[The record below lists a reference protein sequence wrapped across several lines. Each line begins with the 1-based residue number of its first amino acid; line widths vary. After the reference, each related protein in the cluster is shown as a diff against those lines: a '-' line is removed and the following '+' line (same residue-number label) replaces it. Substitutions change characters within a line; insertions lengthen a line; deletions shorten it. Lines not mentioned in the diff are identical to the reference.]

1 MKNLIRTITPSGSM
15 AVALIALLVAMSGSA
30 VAASLITSKQIKD
43 GTIQTKDIS
52 TNARTALKGNS
63 GPAGPQGSAGPQGG
77 KGDAG
82 AAGANGAT
90 GKDGAPGKDGLIS
103 SATVQRTTFSP
114 IADGGTGTQTVSC
127 PSGQKAIGGGV
138 RSDAYGIGLVE
149 ASRPSVGDFG
159 TPSSG
164 DTFDGW
170 RATVVNPPD
179 IGGAS
184 ITPDL
189 WVICAS

>member
-1 MKNLIRTITPSGSM
+1 MKNRIRNLTPSGSM
-15 AVALIALLVAMSGSA
+15 AVAIVALVVAMSGSA

-52 TNARTALKGNS
+52 KSARTALKGGK
-63 GPAGPQGSAGPQGG
+63 GPAGPQGVAGPQGPAG
-77 KGDAG
+77 VAG
-82 AAGANGAT
+82 AA
-90 GKDGAPGKDGLIS
+90 GKDGAPGKDGLIN
-103 SATVQRTTFSP
+103 SATVQQKTFTP
-114 IADGGTGTQTVSC
+114 LADGGTETQTVSC
-127 PSGQKAIGGGV
+127 PAGKKAIGGGV
-138 RSDAYGIGLVE
+138 RSDAFGVGLVE

-159 TPSSG
+159 IPGNG

-179 IGGAS
+179 AGPS
-184 ITPDL
+184 ITPDV

>member
-1 MKNLIRTITPSGSM
+1 M
-15 AVALIALLVAMSGSA
+15 AVALAALLVAMSGSA

-43 GTIQTKDIS
+43 GTIQTKDLS
-52 TNARTALKGNS
+52 KRARSALNGVR
-63 GPAGPQGSAGPQGG
+63 GPAGPAGLTGPQGPNG
-77 KGDAG
+77 ETGTAG
-82 AAGANGAT
+82 AA
-90 GKDGAPGKDGLIS
+90 GKDGAPGKDGLIG
-103 SATVQRTTFSP
+103 SATVQRKTFGTL
-114 IADGGTGTQTVSC
+114 ADGATGTETVSC
-127 PSGQKAIGGGV
+127 PAGQKAIGGGV
-138 RSDAYGIGLVE
+138 RSDGYGIGLVE

-159 TPSSG
+159 IPSSG

-184 ITPDL
+184 ITPDV

>member
-1 MKNLIRTITPSGSM
+1 MKNLIRRLTPSGSM
-15 AVALIALLVAMSGSA
+15 AVALVALLVAMSGSA

-43 GTIQTKDIS
+43 GTIQTKDLS
-52 TNARTALKGNS
+52 KRARTALNGAK
-63 GPAGPQGSAGPQGG
+63 GPAGPQGLPGPQGP
-77 KGDAG
+77 KGDTGSAG
-82 AAGANGAT
+82 AA

-103 SATVQRTTFSP
+103 SATVQHKDFATL
-114 IADGGTGTQTVSC
+114 ADGATGTQTVTC
-127 PSGQKAIGGGV
+127 PAGKKAIGGGV
-138 RSDAYGIGLVE
+138 RSDSYGIGLVE
-149 ASRPSVGDFG
+149 SSRPVVGDSA
-159 TPSSG
+159 TPNSG

-184 ITPDL
+184 ITPDI